1 VRRLLIALV
10 LTLAVLPAWSQDDQ
24 DLCGKEN
31 NDDSISGCTEIIQAK
46 GVAPELLKAA
56 YLARGLAYFR
66 NGLWD
71 KAIADY
77 TKLIALKPKDLAVV
91 YTGRSIA
98 YVQKGLLDPAIADIT
113 RAIALQPNL
122 DSYNIRAG
130 AYEMKGQPDKAI
142 PDYRAALKIEPTDQH
157 AKDALKRLGAPQ

>member
-1 VRRLLIALV
+1 MRRALIGLFLILSVMPAL
-10 LTLAVLPAWSQDDQ
+10 AQDDL
-24 DLCGKEN
+24 DLCGSKN

-46 GVAPELLKAA
+46 GVSTELLTSA
-56 YLARGLAYFR
+56 YLARGVAYFQK
-66 NGLWD
+66 GLWD

-77 TKLIALKPKDLAVV
+77 TKVIALKPKDLAVV

-98 YVQKGLLDPAIADIT
+98 YLRKGLLDQSIADIT
-113 RAIALQPNL
+113 KAIALQPNL

-130 AYEMKGQPDKAI
+130 VFEMKGQPDKAI

-157 AKDALKRLGAPQ
+157 AKDALKRLGATQ